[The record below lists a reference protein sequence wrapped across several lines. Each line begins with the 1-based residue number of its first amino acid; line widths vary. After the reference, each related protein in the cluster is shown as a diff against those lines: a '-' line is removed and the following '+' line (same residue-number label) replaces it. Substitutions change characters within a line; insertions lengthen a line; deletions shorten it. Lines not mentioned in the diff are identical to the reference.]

1 MDKASECN
9 NRIDYVE
16 TWKHHAYNSEQ
27 GQSTYRLFVFC
38 SAFDETKTE
47 MKCYIPFFFFHCI

>member
-16 TWKHHAYNSEQ
+16 TWKHLAYSSEQ
-27 GQSTYRLFVFC
+27 GQCTYRLFVFGF
-38 SAFDETKTE
+38 AFDET
-47 MKCYIPFFFFHCI
+47 